1 VARIKALERNA
12 AAADSE
18 IYRPEM
24 VEDEPRYLRRQKPVE
39 IRRKKFGSK
48 TWSFYRHLSLWL
60 LIALAAGIACY
71 FVADFALHSQRVLL
85 SKTEQIDLAGN
96 HIVGREALVNIFYPD
111 HNKSVLTIPLDKRR
125 SEIEQIGWVESAS
138 VQRILPN
145 RLRVEITER
154 TPIAFTRNGNE
165 IALIDAHGVI
175 LDRPGDMDMRF
186 PIISGVT
193 DALPRDERERRMA
206 VYQELVRDL
215 NVVNAESS
223 NQLSEVDLSN
233 PKNVRIVMAGIP
245 GVNATQAVNI
255 KFGSGDFTSKY
266 RMLVEN
272 FSQWQANAG
281 CVHSVDLQF
290 TRQIVLNPDN
300 SGCGE
305 RVEAKSKSKSK

>member
-1 VARIKALERNA
+1 MERVKAIQRGASA
-12 AAADSE
+12 AAERDA
-18 IYRPEM
+18 YRPEL

-39 IRRKKFGSK
+39 IRRKKFGAKNLS
-48 TWSFYRHLSLWL
+48 SYRRIFLW
-60 LIALAAGIACY
+60 IFIGAAVITVSVLAGR
-71 FVADFALHSQRVLL
+71 FALYSPQMQLI
-85 SKTEQIDLAGN
+85 KTDQIDLAGN
-96 HIVGREALVNIFYPD
+96 YIVGRESLVNIFYGD
-111 HNKSVLTIPLDKRR
+111 RGKSVLMIPLDKRR
-125 SEIEQIGWVESAS
+125 SQIEQIGWVESAT

-145 RLRVEITER
+145 RLRVEISER
-154 TPIAFTRNGNE
+154 TPIAFVRNGNE
-165 IALIDAHGVI
+165 IALIDSHGVI

-186 PIISGVT
+186 PIISGIT
-193 DALPRDERERRMA
+193 DALPRDERERRMQT
-206 VYQELVRDL
+206 YQELVRDL
-215 NVVNAESS
+215 NIVNGDSS

-272 FSQWQANAG
+272 FAQWQANAG

-290 TRQIVLNPDN
+290 TRQIVLNPDS

-305 RVEAKSKSKSK
+305 RIEAKSKSR

>member
-1 VARIKALERNA
+1 MERVKAIQRGA
-12 AAADSE
+12 AAAAERDA
-18 IYRPEM
+18 YRPEL

-39 IRRKKFGSK
+39 IRRKKFGAKSL
-48 TWSFYRHLSLWL
+48 SSYRRIFLW
-60 LIALAAGIACY
+60 IFIGAAVITVSVLAGR
-71 FVADFALHSQRVLL
+71 FALYSPQMQLI
-85 SKTEQIDLAGN
+85 KTDQIDLAGN
-96 HIVGREALVNIFYPD
+96 HIVGRESLVNIFYGD
-111 HNKSVLTIPLDKRR
+111 RGKSVLTIPLDKRR
-125 SEIEQIGWVESAS
+125 SQIEQIGWVESAS

-145 RLRVEITER
+145 RLRVEISER
-154 TPIAFTRNGNE
+154 TPIAFVRNGNE
-165 IALIDAHGVI
+165 IALIDSHGVI

-186 PIISGVT
+186 PIISGIT
-193 DALPRDERERRMA
+193 DALPRDERERRMQT
-206 VYQELVRDL
+206 YQELVRDL
-215 NVVNAESS
+215 NIVNGDSS

-272 FSQWQANAG
+272 FAQWQANAG

-290 TRQIVLNPDN
+290 TRQIVLNPDS

-305 RVEAKSKSKSK
+305 RIEAKSKSR

>member
-1 VARIKALERNA
+1 MERVKAIQRGA
-12 AAADSE
+12 AAAAERDA
-18 IYRPEM
+18 YRPEL

-39 IRRKKFGSK
+39 IRRKKFGAKSL
-48 TWSFYRHLSLWL
+48 SSYRRIFLW
-60 LIALAAGIACY
+60 IFIGAAVITVSVLAGR
-71 FVADFALHSQRVLL
+71 FALYSPQMQLI
-85 SKTEQIDLAGN
+85 KTDQIDLAGN
-96 HIVGREALVNIFYPD
+96 HIVGRESLVNIFYGD
-111 HNKSVLTIPLDKRR
+111 RGKSVLTIPLDKRR
-125 SEIEQIGWVESAS
+125 SQIEQIGWVESAT

-145 RLRVEITER
+145 RLRVEISER
-154 TPIAFTRNGNE
+154 TPIAFVRNGNE
-165 IALIDAHGVI
+165 IALIDSHGVI

-186 PIISGVT
+186 PIISGIT
-193 DALPRDERERRMA
+193 DALPRDERERRMQT
-206 VYQELVRDL
+206 YQELVRDL
-215 NVVNAESS
+215 NIVNGDSS

-272 FSQWQANAG
+272 FAQWQANAG

-290 TRQIVLNPDN
+290 TRQIVLNPDS

-305 RVEAKSKSKSK
+305 RIEAKSKSR

>member
-1 VARIKALERNA
+1 MARIKAMQRSAA

-18 IYRPEM
+18 NFRPEL
-24 VEDEPRYLRRQKPVE
+24 VEDEPRYLRRQKPVDV
-39 IRRKKFGSK
+39 RRKKFGSK
-48 TWSFYRHLSLWL
+48 GWSFYRRLFFWILVSSA
-60 LIALAAGIACY
+60 LITVCV
-71 FVADFALHSQRVLL
+71 FVTRFALYSPQVLL
-85 SKTEQIDLAGN
+85 LKTDQIDVAGN
-96 HIVGREALVNIFYPD
+96 HVVARESLVNIFYGD
-111 HNKSVLTIPLDKRR
+111 RGRSVLTVPLEERR
-125 SEIEQIGWVESAS
+125 TKIQDIKWVESAS

-145 RLRVEITER
+145 RIRVAITER
-154 TPIAFTRNGNE
+154 NPIAFVRNGNE
-165 IALIDAHGVI
+165 VALIDAHGVI
-175 LDRPGDMDMRF
+175 LDRPSDLDAHF
-186 PIISGVT
+186 PIVSGIT
-193 DALPRDERERRMA
+193 DALPRDEAERRMEI
-206 VYQELVRDL
+206 YQELVRDL
-215 NVVNAESS
+215 NAVNADSS

-245 GVNATQAVNI
+245 GVNATQAVAI

-305 RVEAKSKSKSK
+305 RVEAKKGK

>member
-1 VARIKALERNA
+1 MARVKAIGRNA
-12 AAADSE
+12 TAAADSE
-18 IYRPEM
+18 TYRREL

-48 TWSFYRHLSLWL
+48 SWTFYRRLSLWI
-60 LIALAAGIACY
+60 LIALAAGVATY
-71 FVADFALHSQRVLL
+71 FIGDFALHSPKVLL
-85 SKTEQIDLAGN
+85 NRADQIELAGN
-96 HIVGREALVNIFYPD
+96 KIVAREPLVNVFYND
-111 HNKSVLTIPLDKRR
+111 RGKSVLTIPLDKRR

-145 RLRVEITER
+145 RVRVEITER

-175 LDRPGDMDMRF
+175 LDRSGDIDARF
-186 PIISGVT
+186 PIISGIT
-193 DALPRDERERRMA
+193 DALPRDERERRMQT
-206 VYQELVRDL
+206 YQELVRDL
-215 NVVNAESS
+215 DVVNPNSS

-255 KFGSGDFTSKY
+255 KFGSGDFASKY

-305 RVEAKSKSKSK
+305 RIEAKTKSK

>member
-1 VARIKALERNA
+1 
-12 AAADSE
+12 
-18 IYRPEM
+18 
-24 VEDEPRYLRRQKPVE
+24 
-39 IRRKKFGSK
+39 
-48 TWSFYRHLSLWL
+48 
-60 LIALAAGIACY
+60 
-71 FVADFALHSQRVLL
+71 
-85 SKTEQIDLAGN
+85 
-96 HIVGREALVNIFYPD
+96 
-111 HNKSVLTIPLDKRR
+111 
-125 SEIEQIGWVESAS
+125 VESAS

-145 RLRVEITER
+145 RIRVEITER
-154 TPIAFTRNGNE
+154 TPIAFTRNGSE

-175 LDRPGDMDMRF
+175 LDRSGDIDARF

-193 DALPRDERERRMA
+193 DVLPRDERERRMQ

-215 NVVNAESS
+215 DVVNPNSS

-233 PKNVRIVMAGIP
+233 PRNVRIVMAGIP
-245 GVNATQAVNI
+245 GVSATQAVNI

-300 SGCGE
+300 SGCGA
-305 RVEAKSKSKSK
+305 RIEAKRN